1 MFPSP
6 ISVAPAFGPDLR
18 LRLGSMAPAL
28 ATVPRFDGVRIFVGW
43 TAIVIAALP
52 RFKVGSKDE

>member
-18 LRLGSMAPAL
+18 LQLGSIAPAL
-28 ATVPRFDGVRIFVGW
+28 APVPCFDGVRILVHW

-52 RFKVGSKDE
+52 RFKMGSKDD